1 MGRVK
6 KQSKAKRLDATA
18 CDNNWSAEAE
28 ACLWRILV
36 HGISSRSFFFSLSS
50 FGQKL
55 NYQPFTLL
63 ILSIHTL
70 YSFVIILNMW
80 LDCLNC
86 VKFSFQEENIN
97 EEIV

>member
-70 YSFVIILNMW
+70 YSLLFCYYTQHVVGLFELCQVFISRR
-80 LDCLNC
+80 
-86 VKFSFQEENIN
+86 KH
-97 EEIV
+97 